1 LCLRKGDILVENSS
15 EEIRT
20 TEADGGLIVGP
31 MIMTRDLMLERFY
44 ARDRASDG
52 RFITGVLTT
61 GIYCLPSC
69 TARKPLPENV
79 RFFASQDDARSAGLR
94 PCRRCKPDYFYQ
106 QYDPD
111 VHLLET
117 LAADVRRSPA
127 AFADAAAMVGVSGIG
142 TTKLNALFRQHFH
155 TTPAAFL
162 ARERVAA
169 ARRALAEGRSV
180 TDAAYAAGYESL
192 SAFHLN
198 FRRQTGLT
206 PGEYRALGQSAA
218 FTLALPDGFRPEVV
232 LNYLGRDPESLIERV
247 AGGEMVKGLRLGGA
261 PARMR
266 MRFEADAV
274 LCAVEADRTVGA
286 EEMREAHAAAVR
298 MLGLAAEPAAF
309 ERHVARRPELAR
321 LVERRPGLRVPQTAD
336 AWECLVWTIVGQ
348 QVNLPFAFALRG
360 VVAELAGEP
369 AGDGLRAHPTPE
381 AVARLDYDDLTSR
394 RFSRRKAE
402 YVIDTARLI
411 ASGELRIDGGEREL
425 ATALERRLLDVRGLG
440 PWSVAYLMMRG
451 LGFADCVPAGDA
463 GLSAALQRFFTL
475 DHRPGPA
482 ETRALMEPF
491 APFRSLA
498 TYHLWTSLGDPT

>member
-1 LCLRKGDILVENSS
+1 
-15 EEIRT
+15 
-20 TEADGGLIVGP
+20 
-31 MIMTRDLMLERFY
+31 MLERFY

-52 RFITGVLTT
+52 RFITGVLST

-79 RFFASQDDARSAGLR
+79 RFFATQDDARSAGLR
-94 PCRRCKPDYFYQ
+94 PCRRCRPDHFYQ

-127 AFADAAAMVGVSGIG
+127 AFADAAAMVAISGIG
-142 TTKLNALFRQHFH
+142 TTKLNALFRRHFH
-155 TTPAAFL
+155 ATPAAFL
-162 ARERVAA
+162 AGERVAA
-169 ARRALAEGRSV
+169 ARAALAEGRSV
-180 TDAAYAAGYESL
+180 SDAAHAAGYESL

-206 PGEYRALGQSAA
+206 PGEYRALGSARA

-232 LNYLGRDPESLIERV
+232 LGYLGRDPQSLVER
-247 AGGEMVKGLRLGGA
+247 AGGSELVKGMRLGGA
-261 PARMR
+261 PARLR
-266 MRFEADAV
+266 MRFGEGVVECEV
-274 LCAVEADRTVGA
+274 LAERTLAA
-286 EEMREAHAAAVR
+286 EEVRQAHAAAVR
-298 MLGLAAEPAAF
+298 MLGLASDPAAF

-321 LVERRPGLRVPQTAD
+321 LVARRPGMRIPRTAD

-369 AGDGLRAHPTPE
+369 AGEGLRAHPTPE
-381 AVARLDYDDLTSR
+381 AVARLDYEDLTRR

-411 ASGELRIDGGEREL
+411 ASGALRIDAGEREL
-425 ATALERRLLDVRGLG
+425 ATALERRLLQVRGLG
-440 PWSVAYLMMRG
+440 PWSVQYLLMRG
-451 LGFADCVPAGDA
+451 FGLADCVPAGDA
-463 GLSAALQRFFTL
+463 GLSAALQRFHAL
-475 DHRPGPA
+475 DHRPGPG
-482 ETRALMEPF
+482 ETRELMEAF

-498 TYHLWTSLGDPT
+498 TCHLWTSLGDSQ

>member
-1 LCLRKGDILVENSS
+1 MML
-15 EEIRT
+15 
-20 TEADGGLIVGP
+20 
-31 MIMTRDLMLERFY
+31 TRDHMLQRFY
-44 ARDRASDG
+44 ARDRASNG

-79 RFFASQDDARSAGLR
+79 RFFASRDDAVSAGLR
-94 PCRRCKPDYFYQ
+94 PCRRCRPDDFYQ

-117 LAADVRRSPA
+117 LAADVRRAPA
-127 AFADAAAMVGVSGIG
+127 GFADAAAMVASSGIG
-142 TTKLNALFRQHFH
+142 TTKLSALFRQHFH

-169 ARRALAEGRSV
+169 ACGGLAEGRTV

-206 PGEYRALGQSAA
+206 PGEYRALGQSSA
-218 FTLALPDGFRPEVV
+218 FTLALPEGFRAEAV
-232 LNYLGRDPESLIERV
+232 LNYLGRDAVSGVERV
-247 AGGEMVKGLRLGGA
+247 DGSEMVKGLRLGGA
-261 PARMR
+261 PARLR
-266 MRFEADAV
+266 MAFAEGAARCEV
-274 LCAVEADRTVGA
+274 LAERTPSPD
-286 EEMREAHAAAVR
+286 EMRQAHAVAVR
-298 MLGLAAEPAAF
+298 ILGLAGDPAAF

-321 LVERRPGLRVPQTAD
+321 LVERRRGLRIPQTSD

-360 VVAELAGEP
+360 VVAELAGDP

-381 AVARLDYDDLTSR
+381 AVARLDYADLTSR

-402 YVIDTARLI
+402 YVIDTARLV
-411 ASGELRIDGGEREL
+411 AEGALRLEGAEREM
-425 ATALERRLLDVRGLG
+425 APALERRLLDVRGLG
-440 PWSVAYLMMRG
+440 PWSVQYLLMRG
-451 LGFADCVPAGDA
+451 YGFADCVPAGDA
-463 GLSAALQRFFTL
+463 GLSAALQRFFAL

-491 APFRSLA
+491 APFGSLA
-498 TYHLWTSLGDPT
+498 TYHLWTSLGDPQ

>member
-1 LCLRKGDILVENSS
+1 MRNSS

-20 TEADGGLIVGP
+20 TDGGEAVSVGA
-31 MIMTRDLMLERFY
+31 MILTRDHMLERFY
-44 ARDRASDG
+44 ARDRASNG

-79 RFFASQDDARSAGLR
+79 RFFATRDDARSAGLR
-94 PCRRCKPDYFYQ
+94 PCRRCRPDDFYQ

-117 LAADVRRSPA
+117 LAADVRRDPA
-127 AFADAAAMVGVSGIG
+127 GFTDAAALVTRSGIG

-169 ARRALAEGRSV
+169 ACAALADGRTV
-180 TDAAYAAGYESL
+180 TDAAYAGGYESL

-206 PGEYRALGQSAA
+206 PGDYRALGVSPA
-218 FTLALPDGFRPEVV
+218 FTLALPDGFRAEAV
-232 LNYLGRDPESLIERV
+232 LEYLGRDPSSPMERV
-247 AGGEMVKGLRLGGA
+247 RGSELVKGIRLGGT
-261 PARMR
+261 PARLR
-266 MRFEADAV
+266 LAFAEGAAR
-274 LCAVEADRTVGA
+274 CTVEAERTVGA

-298 MLGLAAEPAAF
+298 MLGLASEPTAF
-309 ERHVARRPELAR
+309 ERHLGRRPELAR
-321 LVERRPGLRVPQTAD
+321 LVERRPGLRLPQTAD

-369 AGDGLRAHPTPE
+369 AGDGLRAHPTPQ
-381 AVARLDYDDLTSR
+381 AVARLDYADLTSR

-402 YVIDTARLI
+402 YVIDTARHI
-411 ASGELRIDGGEREL
+411 AEGTLRIDGGEREM
-425 ATALERRLLDVRGLG
+425 APALERRLLEVRGLG

-451 LGFADCVPAGDA
+451 YGFADCVPVGDA
-463 GLSAALQRFFTL
+463 GLSAALQRFFAL

-498 TYHLWTSLGDPT
+498 TYHLWTSLGDPQ

>member
-1 LCLRKGDILVENSS
+1 
-15 EEIRT
+15 
-20 TEADGGLIVGP
+20 
-31 MIMTRDLMLERFY
+31 MLERFY
-44 ARDRASDG
+44 ARDRASNG

-79 RFFASQDDARSAGLR
+79 RFFATRDDARSAGLR
-94 PCRRCKPDYFYQ
+94 PCRRCRPDDFYQ

-117 LAADVRRSPA
+117 LGADVRRDPS
-127 AFADAAAMVGVSGIG
+127 AFADAAALVARSGIG

-155 TTPAAFL
+155 TTPAGFL

-169 ARRALAEGRSV
+169 ACAALADGRTV
-180 TDAAYAAGYESL
+180 TDAAYASGYESL
-192 SAFHLN
+192 SAFHQN
-198 FRRQTGLT
+198 FRRHTGLT
-206 PGEYRALGQSAA
+206 PGEYRALGAAPA
-218 FTLALPDGFRPEVV
+218 FTMALPDGFRAEAV
-232 LNYLGRDPESLIERV
+232 LEYLGRDPASPVERV
-247 AGGEMVKGLRLGGA
+247 RGNELVKGIRLGGG
-261 PARMR
+261 PARLR
-266 MRFEADAV
+266 LAFAGDAAR
-274 LCAVEADRTVGA
+274 CAVEAGRTVGP

-298 MLGLAAEPAAF
+298 MLGLAGEPAAF
-309 ERHVARRPELAR
+309 ERHAARRPELAR
-321 LVERRPGLRVPQTAD
+321 LVERRPGLRLPQTAD

-369 AGDGLRAHPTPE
+369 AGDGLRAHPTPA
-381 AVARLDYDDLTSR
+381 AVAGLDYGDLTSR

-402 YVIDTARLI
+402 YVIDTARRI
-411 ASGELRIDGGEREL
+411 AEGTLRIDGGEREM
-425 ATALERRLLDVRGLG
+425 APALERRLLDVRGLG

-451 LGFADCVPAGDA
+451 YGFADCVPAGDA
-463 GLSAALQRFFTL
+463 GLSAALQRFFAL

-498 TYHLWTSLGDPT
+498 TYHLWTSLGDPQ

>member
-1 LCLRKGDILVENSS
+1 VGETVS
-15 EEIRT
+15 
-20 TEADGGLIVGP
+20 VGP
-31 MIMTRDLMLERFY
+31 MIMTRDHMLQRFY
-44 ARDRASDG
+44 ARDRASNG

-79 RFFASQDDARSAGLR
+79 RFFATRDEARSAGLR
-94 PCRRCKPDYFYQ
+94 ACRRCRPDDFYQ

-117 LAADVRRSPA
+117 LAADVRRTPA
-127 AFADAAAMVGVSGIG
+127 AFADAAAMVASSGIG
-142 TTKLNALFRQHFH
+142 TTKLNALFRQHLH

-169 ARRALAEGRSV
+169 ACAALAEGRTV

-192 SAFHLN
+192 SAFHPN

-206 PGEYRALGQSAA
+206 PGEYRALGQSRT
-218 FTLALPDGFRPEVV
+218 FTLALPEGFRAEVV
-232 LNYLGRDPESLIERV
+232 LNYLGRDPVSLIERV
-247 AGGEMVKGLRLGGA
+247 AGSEMVKGIRLGGA
-261 PARMR
+261 PARLR
-266 MRFEADAV
+266 IAFADGAAR
-274 LCAVEADRTVGA
+274 CEVEAERTIGA

-298 MLGLAAEPAAF
+298 MLGLVSEPAAF

-321 LVERRPGLRVPQTAD
+321 LVERRPGLRLPQTAD

-360 VVAELAGEP
+360 VIAELAGEP
-369 AGDGLRAHPTPE
+369 AGDGLRAHPTPD
-381 AVARLDYDDLTSR
+381 AVAALDYADLTTR

-411 ASGELRIDGGEREL
+411 AAGALRIDGGEREM
-425 ATALERRLLDVRGLG
+425 APALERRLLDVRGLG
-440 PWSVAYLMMRG
+440 PWSVQYLLMRG
-451 LGFADCVPAGDA
+451 YGFADCVPAGDA
-463 GLSAALQRFFTL
+463 GLSAALQRFCAL
-475 DHRPGPA
+475 DHRPGPG

-498 TYHLWTSLGDPT
+498 TYHLWTSLGDPQ